1 VSLLPLRSLSLI
13 SFRRGHVNGIFD
25 PVCNKVV
32 DLVRTQVLAIGEET
46 STEAKVRLQRI
57 VSAI

>member
-1 VSLLPLRSLSLI
+1 VSLLLLRSFLLTP
-13 SFRRGHVNGIFD
+13 FRRGHVNGIFD

-32 DLVRTQVLAIGEET
+32 DLVRTQVLAIEEET
-46 STEAKVRLQRI
+46 STEAKVSLQRI